1 MIYQI
6 EKFVLSDSKF
16 LTYFL
21 PKRFKEENTLLVTT
35 LSFNK
40 KNLEFEISGFNVVNV
55 EESLRFLNSLE
66 NRFCL
71 YENTPFFGQ
80 QEFSLCIN
88 KLDSQTKN
96 IFFAKEAKKL
106 NKGNSVLSFIRE
118 KDKTL
123 LPTGGLFIKS
133 RILDLTKGG
142 FVSSCL
148 NSPAYINRSSLFFK
162 LSKQKSYKS
171 WFSLNLGYYGFLSYF
186 TLIYLK
192 KRVISQPFQQGFV
205 SRCVK
210 FYYLRN
216 EGVRR
221 FFLLAKPKDLL
232 NNRLSKVKT

>member
-1 MIYQI
+1 M

-21 PKRFKEENTLLVTT
+21 PKRFKEEKTLLVTT
-35 LSFNK
+35 LSFNR
-40 KNLEFEISGFNVVNV
+40 KNLEFEISGFNIVNV
-55 EESLRFLNSLE
+55 EESLRFLSSLE

-71 YENTPFFGQ
+71 YENTPFFGL

-88 KLDSQTKN
+88 KLDSSTKN
-96 IFFAKEAKKL
+96 IFFAKEHKKL
-106 NKGNSVLSFIRE
+106 NKGNSILSFIRE
-118 KDKTL
+118 KDKKILT
-123 LPTGGLFIKS
+123 TGSFLIKS
-133 RILDLTKGG
+133 RLLDLTKGG

-162 LSKQKSYKS
+162 FSKQKSYKS
-171 WFSLNLGYYGFLSYF
+171 WFSLNLEYYGFLSYF

-192 KRVISQPFQQGFV
+192 NHVISQPLQQGFF
-205 SRCVK
+205 SRRVK
-210 FYYLRN
+210 FYYLQN

-232 NNRLSKVKT
+232 NNRLSKIKT